1 MDLLAAPYPI
11 TPSPLGF
18 FRSVGAESG
27 IKGDLIQLILTNP
40 GERVMMPEYGTP
52 LRTLIFE
59 QNTDS
64 LKQLASAM
72 ILRSISLWEPRIL
85 VRELEISTAGDRD
98 ANKST
103 FLPFDSYETKESQY
117 GANEYVM
124 LIKLKYSLFSN
135 LKDITYLVL
144 AVPIGENNV

>member
-1 MDLLAAPYPI
+1 MELLAAPYPI

-52 LRTLIFE
+52 LRELMFE
-59 QNTDS
+59 QNTDA
-64 LKQLASAM
+64 LKQIASDM
-72 ILRSISLWEPRIL
+72 ILKSISLWEPRIL
-85 VRELEISTAGDRD
+85 VNELVISTAADREE
-98 ANKST
+98 NKSD
-103 FLPFDSYETKESQY
+103 FLPFDSREKKEYQY

-124 LIKLKYSLFSN
+124 LIKLKFSLFSN
-135 LKDITYLVL
+135 LKNIVYLVI
-144 AVPIGENNV
+144 AVPIGESNV